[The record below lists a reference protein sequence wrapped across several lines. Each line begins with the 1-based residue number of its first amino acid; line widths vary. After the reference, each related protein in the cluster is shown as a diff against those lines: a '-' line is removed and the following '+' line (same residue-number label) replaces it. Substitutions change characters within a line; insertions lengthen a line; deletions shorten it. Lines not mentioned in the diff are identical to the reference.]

1 MNERQ
6 INADFNRVQCYAE
19 AVRIQHGEEN
29 FSSVAPIRNE
39 VQPAQPVNFVPLR
52 LSKSKIKKRTTEKT
66 KETCVEPVK
75 QRNKA
80 NDTMQGTKSEQQRE
94 EPPKKVAATEIRS
107 SGMAEY
113 MQRHQKAI
121 QQKKME
127 DRKKQQV
134 IEEIQAQIALE
145 ETPTIT
151 IDQLYNFGIDVN
163 PGIAEIRT
171 IFILD
176 REFNGTLVTVELN
189 SSHQIGD
196 VRKIIQKLR
205 TSDRPFKILIPLDHI
220 HGKSLE
226 DSLTLEEANVSTATI
241 LRIQ

>member
-1 MNERQ
+1 
-6 INADFNRVQCYAE
+6 
-19 AVRIQHGEEN
+19 
-29 FSSVAPIRNE
+29 
-39 VQPAQPVNFVPLR
+39 
-52 LSKSKIKKRTTEKT
+52 
-66 KETCVEPVK
+66 
-75 QRNKA
+75 
-80 NDTMQGTKSEQQRE
+80 MQGTKSEQQRE

-134 IEEIQAQIALE
+134 IEEIQAQIALKE
-145 ETPTIT
+145 APTIT
-151 IDQLYNFGIDVN
+151 IDVN

-226 DSLTLEEANVSTATI
+226 DSLTLE
-241 LRIQ
+241 